1 MTKVLFLKFDV
12 LYINI
17 NFSFISSFVVLAFLQ
32 VKSFFLK
39 MDMLWINRYYYY
51 YYYELLLLL
60 LLLLLLNSNSNSM
73 LDVYDIIRG
82 IT

>member
-17 NFSFISSFVVLAFLQ
+17 SFSFISSFVVLAFLQ
-32 VKSFFLK
+32 VKSFFFK

-51 YYYELLLLL
+51 YYELLLL